1 MVRMGSEATKKAVEI
16 LTGAGGI
23 GREIAKMAEEQGIEA
38 GFVGTD
44 QIWTANVASELAE
57 RTAGVKYP
65 SLHVY
70 CESLN
75 NLLREKF
82 RGFSGK
88 IAMAVEIRVTHDRL
102 ERVSEQ
108 LLMYVEALTNVLER
122 NRGEWSRGL
131 YYAGGYKVELGAVR
145 SGGKNFLQAAK
156 VRFELDASRE

>member
-16 LTGAGGI
+16 LTGEGGI
-23 GREIAKMAEEQGIEA
+23 GQEIAKMAQEQGIEA

-88 IAMAVEIRVTHDRL
+88 IAMAAEIRVTHDRL

-122 NRGEWSRGL
+122 NRGEWGPGL
-131 YYAGGYKVELGAVR
+131 YYAGGYRVELGAVR